1 MQINLSL
8 IVPQTSSIYKMVN
21 QWVLLSVYVF
31 SFLIGLPANLLAIC
45 TFYKKLRDKP
55 SPNDVLLF
63 NLTVSDLLF
72 LIFLPFKMYEAARGM
87 KWYLPQT
94 LCSISSYV
102 FFTTIYTSSL
112 LLMAIGVNRYLGL
125 AFPFKYRQRRRPKYA
140 TAGSV
145 LIWLISASHCS
156 IVFITV
162 HMQDT
167 NGTANGNVNGT
178 TPKNVCYEEF
188 TNEQKKVL
196 LPMRLEFFV
205 VLFTVPLVVCVFCYI
220 NCIYILHTRPHITKE
235 KKQRAIGMALC
246 TLSIFLLCFLPY
258 NTSHLIGYSSNKS
271 PEWRYYTLLLSTLNT
286 CLDPIIFYFSSST
299 FRDKTRMS
307 FLKVIHIR
315 QWKPKETT
323 AEMSNVTNCYPK
335 NSGTS

>member
-1 MQINLSL
+1 MYTFCFISS
-8 IVPQTSSIYKMVN
+8 QTSSIHKMVN
-21 QWVLLSVYVF
+21 QWLILSVYIF

-45 TFYKKLRDKP
+45 TFFKKLGDKP

-63 NLTVSDLLF
+63 NLTASDLLF
-72 LIFLPFKMYEAARGM
+72 LIFLPFKMYEAAVGM

-112 LLMAIGVNRYLGL
+112 LLMAIAVDRYLGL
-125 AFPFKYRQRRRPKYA
+125 AFPFKYRQRRRPVYA

-162 HMQDT
+162 HMPQP
-167 NGTANGNVNGT
+167 NGTAQ
-178 TPKNVCYEEF
+178 KNVCYENF
-188 TNEQKKVL
+188 TEAQKKILLSVRLELFVL
-196 LPMRLEFFV
+196 LYA
-205 VLFTVPLVVCVFCYI
+205 VPLVVCVFCYI
-220 NCIYILHTRPHITKE
+220 NCIHILYTRPHIAKE

-258 NTSHLIGYSSNKS
+258 NTSHLVGYSSNKS

-286 CLDPIIFYFSSST
+286 CLDPIVFYFSSST

-307 FLKVIHIR
+307 FFKVLGMR
-315 QWKPKETT
+315 QRKAK
-323 AEMSNVTNCYPK
+323 VTPP
-335 NSGTS
+335 G